1 MGCGKGWAR
10 CPVGN
15 TGRGLRERH
24 EDRGEESQAWP
35 EGRWQ
40 SPQGRQHLGFV

>member
-1 MGCGKGWAR
+1 MGWGKGWAR

-24 EDRGEESQAWP
+24 EDWGEESQARP
-35 EGRWQ
+35 EGSWQ
-40 SPQGRQHLGFV
+40 SSQGRQYLGFV